1 MLKTLIKKQL
11 MEIFRMY
18 LYDTKKNRSRS
29 KGKILFSFILF
40 GILMVVVLGGMF
52 AGLAA
57 ASCAPL
63 SELGMSWIYF
73 MLFGLLSIFL
83 GAFGSVF
90 NTYSGLYLSKDND
103 FLLSLPIPVRT
114 IMTARLTSVYLMG
127 LMYSAVV
134 SLPAVIV
141 YLCVAPFT
149 VSALIGGIVY
159 VFMISLFVMALSCAL
174 GWVVAKISLAFW
186 KYCLRRFSI
195 RFVISA

>member
-63 SELGMSWIYF
+63 SESGMSWIYF
-73 MLFGLLSIFL
+73 MLFGLLSIFM

-90 NTYSGLYLSKDND
+90 NTYSGLYLS
-103 FLLSLPIPVRT
+103 RT
-114 IMTARLTSVYLMG
+114 TIFCCRCRFRCARS
-127 LMYSAVV
+127 
-134 SLPAVIV
+134 
-141 YLCVAPFT
+141 
-149 VSALIGGIVY
+149 
-159 VFMISLFVMALSCAL
+159 
-174 GWVVAKISLAFW
+174 
-186 KYCLRRFSI
+186 
-195 RFVISA
+195 